1 MLTKK
6 SFIQKGKKAICGVIA
21 LSMLAVSAPMFMAG
35 CGNAD
40 NKAGTEHQQAAET
53 KEITAETAT
62 DYMSDIHDAFIKKM
76 SASSSRWSNT
86 SIESVYFGER
96 KSDGKKTIAIIYR
109 GNHSNTGNE
118 TKYGIWEMA
127 EVRVENKALEY
138 INRPE
143 SAFGFNSSD
152 MIKNNNSFFQ
162 GGKYNITKIS

>member
-6 SFIQKGKKAICGVIA
+6 SFVQKGKKAICGVIA

-40 NKAGTEHQQAAET
+40 NKAGIEHQQADET

-62 DYMSDIHDAFIKKM
+62 DYMSDIYDAFNKTM

-86 SIESVYFGER
+86 SIEGVYFGER

-127 EVRVENKALEY
+127 EVRVENKALKY

-162 GGKYNITKIS
+162 DGKYNITKIS